1 MVSDAITG
9 TGEVIKVNELSKE
22 DSSEAI
28 VSTDGVDKTITE
40 INQLRTMQ
48 INNNNTEKVITSN
61 VTCDRN
67 DNIDNVKRTI
77 GTETPHLNDESCS
90 TG

>member
-1 MVSDAITG
+1 M
-9 TGEVIKVNELSKE
+9 
-22 DSSEAI
+22 
-28 VSTDGVDKTITE
+28 
-40 INQLRTMQ
+40 
-48 INNNNTEKVITSN
+48 NNDNTEKVITSN

-90 TG
+90 TGESEYESDTDSDRSKEDNKKKERKSY